1 MPLISLLPHGA
12 LAPSLW
18 HHYLTFFQ
26 CLLESLFLHGRDPEL
41 LGNLVPRVN
50 PRVILQDV
58 AGPCWDLTLTSLLP
72 CLKLI
77 SLILLQVSVGDL
89 VSKPVF
95 PSLWGEDFMD
105 SQ

>member
-1 MPLISLLPHGA
+1 MVDSVSASHFLLPHGA

-18 HHYLTFFQ
+18 HHYLTVFQ
-26 CLLESLFLHGRDPEL
+26 CLLESLFLHGREPEL
-41 LGNLVPRVN
+41 LN

-72 CLKLI
+72 CLKLV

-95 PSLWGEDFMD
+95 LSLWGEDFMD
-105 SQ
+105 GQ